1 MKSRTYTIQNSI
13 GLHARPAAL
22 FVKQAT
28 EFDAKIKVLKDNK
41 EADAKSII
49 SIMALGAKKGTD
61 IMITAEGPDDEKAVD
76 ALIKLLDSFT
86 D

>member
-28 EFDAKIKVLKDNK
+28 EFDAKIKVVKDNK

-49 SIMALGAKKGTD
+49 SIMALGAKKGSD

-76 ALIKLLDSFT
+76 ALVNLLDSFT

>member
-1 MKSRTYTIQNSI
+1 RQ
-13 GLHARPAAL
+13 AAL
-22 FVKQAT
+22 FVNQAT
-28 EFDAKIKVLKDNK
+28 EFDAIIKVLKDNK

-61 IMITAEGPDDEKAVD
+61 IMITAEGPDAEKAIE
-76 ALIKLLDSFT
+76 ALVKLLDSFT

>member
-76 ALIKLLDSFT
+76 ALVKLLDSFT

>member
-1 MKSRTYTIQNSI
+1 MTKVEYVIKNSI

-22 FVKQAT
+22 FVKKAA
-28 EFDAKIKVLKDNK
+28 EFDSTIKIIKDQK

-49 SIMALGAKKGTD
+49 SIMALGVFKGTK
-61 IMITAEGPDDEKAVD
+61 ITIKAEGADEESAITELT
-76 ALIKLLDSFT
+76 ALLDSFA

>member
-49 SIMALGAKKGTD
+49 SIMALGAKKGSD

-76 ALIKLLDSFT
+76 ALVNLLDSFT

>member
-28 EFDAKIKVLKDNK
+28 EFDAKIKVHKDNK

-49 SIMALGAKKGTD
+49 SIMALGAKKGSD

-76 ALIKLLDSFT
+76 ALVKLLDSFT

>member
-49 SIMALGAKKGTD
+49 SIMALGAKKGTN
-61 IMITAEGPDDEKAVD
+61 IMITAEGPDDEKAVN
-76 ALIKLLDSFT
+76 ALVKLLDSFT

>member
-49 SIMALGAKKGTD
+49 SIMALGAKKGSD

-76 ALIKLLDSFT
+76 ALVKLLDSFT

>member
-28 EFDAKIKVLKDNK
+28 EFDAKIKVLKDSK

-61 IMITAEGPDDEKAVD
+61 IMITADGPDDEKAID

>member
-61 IMITAEGPDDEKAVD
+61 IMITAEGPDAEKAIE
-76 ALIKLLDSFT
+76 ALVKLLDSFT